1 MGSSVSRF
9 EGCLLDRPTRAL
21 LYGVS
26 ALALCIGAAPAF
38 AQINDP
44 AQTEP
49 NPDPNAPTSS
59 TADQP
64 GDATAGT
71 AQTNSATAGA
81 TGDIVVTGIRQS
93 LQNAQSIKKNSE
105 VVVDSISA
113 QDIGSLPDRSIT
125 EALQRVPGV
134 SINRFA
140 AGNDPDHFSV
150 QGSGVVV
157 RGLTYTRSELNGRD
171 TFTANN
177 GRGLSFADVPAEL
190 VGGVDVFKSPSADMI
205 EGGIAG
211 TVNLRTRVPFD
222 SAGFVLAG
230 TLENSY
236 SDFIK
241 KSAPTVSVLASDRIS
256 TGIGE
261 FGLLGSFV
269 RSRLRSRADG
279 LQISNYG
286 TRTLDAGG
294 TLHQPNDVDPAT
306 GQPFAGTTVYVPR
319 GAVARR
325 QEFDRLRYGY
335 SAAAQWRS
343 NDDSMTATFQF
354 LRSDSREAWN
364 ENVVEIATDNVTA
377 NGDSRPLPGTTFTYD
392 SNNVFTDGIFTGP
405 SGGGS
410 DRVPQFG
417 LQSNNTARSVDQRYI
432 TNDYGANFKWKVT
445 DRLGVNLDYQHV
457 YSKVRNTDLSFLV
470 STFQDAELHLDGTN
484 VPFVNFQPIQSAGQ
498 GNSTYLQPP
507 HSSYL
512 DPYNSYYRAAMDHL
526 EDSDGNEDA
535 AKIDLDYAFDG
546 DSWITSV
553 RAGYRYAD
561 RKNTARF
568 STYNWGV
575 LSEIWG
581 GYVADASGNTIRNQ
595 GPVWLDSAVDG
606 NPAPGGGSPGPQQ
619 AFFFENF
626 FRGNTNSPVDPGRL
640 YYPTSRIFDYAQLQ
654 ADGRLINSEWQG
666 PISGCG
672 GSGGGGWVPLAQR
685 CGVVAGTPYLP
696 GEINPVTET
705 TNSGYGEIRFGHS
718 LGGSLNFSGNAG
730 VRYINTK
737 RVAGGFFS
745 FPGQNFDNLCTP
757 GSTLALCALPNAQAL
772 IASANAFQ
780 NGTNTPNNV
789 KLRYDYFLP
798 SANVKLEAG
807 GGLQFRAAFNQAI
820 SPPAFGLTRA
830 FYNIT
835 LNTSDTFVLANGGP
849 IAVFDVGNP
858 NLLPVKADNYD
869 LTAEYYFSQVGS
881 ITLALFAKDLHN
893 VVTNGTQRQT
903 FTNNGQSFDGII
915 TTPINATDT
924 GRVRGI
930 EVGYQQTY
938 SFLPGLLSG
947 LGLNANFTYVHS
959 SGVANSTLN
968 PTEANVSAG
977 NVASI
982 DTSRL
987 PLEGLSKYTFNII
1000 PFYERGG
1007 LEIRGA
1013 YSWRSNY
1020 LLTAR
1025 DVIVPYAP
1033 IFSESLG
1040 QLDASIFYSVND
1052 NIKLGFQG
1060 VNLTNSVQKTTQVI
1074 NNDLIRAPRSFFVN
1088 DRRFTFSIRAKLGK

>member
-1 MGSSVSRF
+1 MGSIVTQT
-9 EGCLLDRPTRAL
+9 GAIPAHRPARAL

-26 ALALCIGAAPAF
+26 ALALCVSAAPSL
-38 AQINDP
+38 AQVNDA
-44 AQTEP
+44 AQTTP
-49 NPDPNAPTSS
+49 NPDDQTNS

-113 QDIGSLPDRSIT
+113 EDIGSLPDRSIT

-134 SINRFA
+134 SINRFS

-222 SAGFVLAG
+222 STGLVIAG

-241 KSAPTVSVLASDRIS
+241 KSAPTVSVLLSDRIS

-269 RSRLRSRADG
+269 RSRLFSRADAV
-279 LQISNYG
+279 QISNYG
-286 TRTLDAGG
+286 TRTLGADD
-294 TLHQPNDVDPAT
+294 TLYQPNALDPAT
-306 GQPFAGTTVYVPR
+306 GQPYAGQTVYIPR

-343 NDDSMTATFQF
+343 NDGSATATFQF

-364 ENVVEIATDNVTA
+364 EHVVEIATDNVTS

-392 SNNVFTDGIFTGP
+392 KNGVFTDGIFTAPNGYA
-405 SGGGS
+405 
-410 DRVPQFG
+410 DDQNARVPPFG
-417 LQSNNTARSVDQRYI
+417 LQSNNIARSVDQRFI
-432 TNDYGANFKWKVT
+432 TDDYGANLKWKVT
-445 DRLGVNLDYQHV
+445 DRLGVNVDYQHV
-457 YSKVRNTDLSFLV
+457 KSTVRNTDLSFLT
-470 STFQDAELHLDGTN
+470 SSFQNLELHLDGNN
-484 VPFVNFQPIQSAGQ
+484 VPFVNFLPLQAAQQ
-498 GNSTYLQPP
+498 GNSSYLQPP
-507 HSSYL
+507 HQSYL
-512 DPYNSYYRAAMDHL
+512 DPYNTFYRAAMDHL

-535 AKIDLDYAFDG
+535 AKIDLDYSFDD

-568 STYNWGV
+568 SSYNWGV

-581 GYVADASGNTIRNQ
+581 NG
-595 GPVWLDSAVDG
+595 GPVWLDEPVDG
-606 NPAPGGGSPGPQQ
+606 AQGPATGGAAGPQEG
-619 AFFFENF
+619 FFFENF
-626 FRGNTNSPVDPGRL
+626 YRGNVNSPAAPGRL
-640 YYPTSRIFDYAQLQ
+640 YYPNSSIFNYQQFQ

-666 PISGCG
+666 PITGCG
-672 GSGGGGWVPLAQR
+672 TSNGAGWVPLAQR

-696 GEINPVTET
+696 GEVNPVTET
-705 TNSGYGEIRFGHS
+705 TNSGYLEVRFGHA
-718 LGGSLNFSGNAG
+718 LGGALSFSGNAG

-737 RVAGGFFS
+737 RIASGFQS
-745 FPGQNFDNLCTP
+745 FPSQDLATPCVNATP
-757 GSTLALCALPNAQAL
+757 GSPPTLFCALGPAVYNAAD
-772 IASANAFQ
+772 AFQ
-780 NGTNTPNNV
+780 NGTNTPIDA
-789 KLRYDYFLP
+789 KLRYDYYLP
-798 SANVKLEAG
+798 SVNLKLEAG
-807 GGLQFRAAFNQAI
+807 NGVQFRAAFNQSIA
-820 SPPAFGLTRA
+820 PPDFGLTRA
-830 FYNIT
+830 FYNVT
-835 LNTSDTFVLANGGP
+835 LNTSDQTIQVNGAP
-849 IAVFDVGNP
+849 VAIFYVGNP
-858 NLLPVKADNYD
+858 YLKPVKAENYD
-869 LTAEYYFSQVGS
+869 LTAEWYFSKVGS
-881 ITLALFAKDLHN
+881 LTLALFKKDLHN
-893 VVTNGTQRQT
+893 VVTNGTQIQP
-903 FTNNGQSFDGII
+903 FTNNGQTFNGII
-915 TTPINATDT
+915 TTPINSDQT
-924 GRVRGI
+924 GHVKGL

-938 SFLPGLLSG
+938 SFLPGFLSG
-947 LGLNANFTYVHS
+947 LGLNANFTYVDS

-968 PTEANVSAG
+968 PTEPNVSAG
-977 NVASI
+977 NIANI

-987 PLEGLSKYTFNII
+987 PLQGLSKYTFNIV
-1000 PFYERGG
+1000 PFYEYAGIE
-1007 LEIRGA
+1007 LRGA
-1013 YSWRSNY
+1013 YSWRSRY

-1025 DVIVPYAP
+1025 DVIVPFAP
-1033 IFSESLG
+1033 IYSESIG
-1040 QLDASIFYSVND
+1040 QFDASIFYNVND
-1052 NIKLGFQG
+1052 HIKIGFQG
-1060 VNLTNSVQKTTQVI
+1060 VNLTNAVQKTSQVI
-1074 NNDLIRAPRSFFVN
+1074 NNDLIRSPRSFFVN
-1088 DRRFTFSIRAKLGK
+1088 DRRYTFSIRAKFGK